1 VLLAPYYRRFD
12 LPWEGDPDANR
23 RFRRFALWGVALLVL
38 LVTVLQLVKLPEP
51 SRTAAEAVPE
61 RLVRLMVEER
71 PPPPPPAPPPPQPQP
86 VERPTP
92 EATPQPK
99 PVPEQRVA
107 DARRK
112 AEQSLSRVRDELADL
127 RRTFTEEPAGQVRNL
142 TGAVGAEA
150 TAERS
155 LITSKAGT
163 GSSGVRSAD
172 SSRGFG
178 GGAGALGEHSAAT
191 VSSNVAGIS
200 SGKQATRTGGGGAA
214 ARSQEEIEQE
224 FDRHKG
230 AIYALYSR
238 ALRERPELRGKVV
251 LEFTIAPS
259 GEVTA
264 CRVVSSELGDPD
276 LERKIAA
283 RVKLI
288 RFPARDVAPITT
300 TKPIEFFPA

>member
-1 VLLAPYYRRFD
+1 MQLAPYYRRFD
-12 LPWEGDPDANR
+12 LPWEDDPEANS
-23 RFRRFALWGVALLVL
+23 RFRRFALWGLALFV
-38 LVTVLQLVKLPEP
+38 VFAVVVQLVKFPP
-51 SRTAAEAVPE
+51 PARTAADAVPE
-61 RLVRLMVEER
+61 RLARLMVEER
-71 PPPPPPAPPPPQPQP
+71 PLPPPPPPPPPPKVEEQPAP
-86 VERPTP
+86 EVAPRP
-92 EATPQPK
+92 Q

-107 DARRK
+107 DARRR

-127 RRTFTEEPAGQVRNL
+127 RRSFSEEPAGEVRNL

-150 TAERS
+150 RAERS
-155 LITSKAGT
+155 LITSRAGT
-163 GSSGVRSAD
+163 GSAGVQSAD

-178 GGAGALGEHSAAT
+178 GGAGALGEHNAAA
-191 VSSNVAGIS
+191 VSSNVAGLATARATRSGS
-200 SGKQATRTGGGGAA
+200 SGQA

-230 AIYALYSR
+230 AIHALYSR
-238 ALRERPELRGKVV
+238 ALRERPELKGKVV

-264 CRVVSSELGDPD
+264 CRIVSSELDDPE
-276 LERKIAA
+276 LERRIVA
-283 RVKLI
+283 RVRLI

>member
-1 VLLAPYYRRFD
+1 MQLAPYYRRFE
-12 LPWEGDPDANR
+12 LPWEGDPEANE
-23 RFRRFALWGVALLVL
+23 RFRRLALWGTAAFVVFAI
-38 LVTVLQLVKLPEP
+38 VLQFVQLPEP
-51 SRTAAEAVPE
+51 TRSVAGDVPQRLA
-61 RLVRLMVEER
+61 RLVQER
-71 PPPPPPAPPPPQPQP
+71 ALPPPPPPPP
-86 VERPTP
+86 
-92 EATPQPK
+92 PK
-99 PVPEQRVA
+99 PVEQPTVEPAPQPRPAPEQRVA
-107 DARRK
+107 DSRRR

-127 RRTFTEEPAGQVRNL
+127 RRTFAEQPVGQTRNL

-150 TAERS
+150 AAERS
-155 LITSKAGT
+155 QIASRAGT
-163 GSSGVRSAD
+163 GSAGVRSAD

-178 GGAGALGEHSAAT
+178 GGAGAQGEHTAAAVT
-191 VSSNVAGIS
+191 STVAGI
-200 SGKQATRTGGGGAA
+200 TGTSEARGAGRGGT

-264 CRVVSSELGDPD
+264 CRVVSSELGDPE
-276 LERKIAA
+276 LERRIAA
-283 RVKLI
+283 RVRSI